1 MSKTCKTLTALT
13 IVFGSAMIIFL
24 CLFISF
30 LTTSNNYRIQL
41 ENSYMKSFYEM
52 VDNVN
57 SLEVD
62 LSKIVATNNITS
74 QRELLSGIYETCMVG
89 VTNVN
94 NLPISNEKLT
104 EINSLLNTTG
114 GFSYS
119 LLLNNYKGNLITEK
133 DYKQIESIYNSV
145 VALRYDINE
154 YVAKLKYDYN
164 ILDEINFKDSSGSE
178 FSAGFTGSESASK
191 ETPTLI
197 YDGPFSDSVVNRE
210 IKGLE
215 NKNYT
220 LDEVYS
226 YLSQIF
232 VDKDIEYLGDTNGK
246 FETFN
251 FKISSV
257 AELYVSVTKKGCVLL
272 DISALGSGEGK
283 TISTEEGIEL
293 AEGFA
298 SSLGFE
304 NMYQVWYQQTGN
316 ILYVNLAPIVN
327 RVIYYPDLIKV
338 KVDLSMSSVVGWEA
352 VNYATNHIERTF
364 TSSIGILDAMSNVS
378 SLMSITERNLCI
390 IPDKFVGEISAYE
403 FICTWENYTYYIYID
418 ANTGEEVN
426 ILRVIDTS
434 NGQLLM

>member
-30 LTTSNNYRIQL
+30 LTTSNNYRVQL
-41 ENSYMKSFYEM
+41 ENSFMKSFYEM

-178 FSAGFTGSESASK
+178 FSAGFAGSESASK

-257 AELYVSVTKKGCVLL
+257 VELYVSVTKKGCVLL
-272 DISALGSGEGK
+272 DISALGSVEGK

>member
-30 LTTSNNYRIQL
+30 LTTSNNYRVQL

-133 DYKQIESIYNSV
+133 DYKQIESIYDSV

-220 LDEVYS
+220 LEEVYS

-257 AELYVSVTKKGCVLL
+257 VELYVSVTKKGCVLL
-272 DISALGSGEGK
+272 DISAFGSGEGK
-283 TISTEEGIEL
+283 TISTEDGIEL

-378 SLMSITERNLCI
+378 LLMSITERNLCI

-426 ILRVIDTS
+426 VLRVIDTS

>member
-154 YVAKLKYDYN
+154 YVSKLKYDYN

-220 LDEVYS
+220 LDEVYN

-257 AELYVSVTKKGCVLL
+257 VELYVSVTKKGCVLL
-272 DISALGSGEGK
+272 DISAFGSGEGK

-304 NMYQVWYQQTGN
+304 NMYQVWYQRTGN

-378 SLMSITERNLCI
+378 LLMSITERNLCI

>member
-145 VALRYDINE
+145 VALMYDINE

-220 LDEVYS
+220 LDEVYN

-257 AELYVSVTKKGCVLL
+257 VELYVSVTKKGCVLL
-272 DISALGSGEGK
+272 DISAFGSGEGK

-304 NMYQVWYQQTGN
+304 NMYQVWYQRTGN

-378 SLMSITERNLCI
+378 LLMSITERNLCI

>member
-220 LDEVYS
+220 LDEVYN

-251 FKISSV
+251 FKISNV
-257 AELYVSVTKKGCVLL
+257 VELYVSVTKKGCVLL